1 MEKSLEESEFLGK
14 EKISKILLKLAPPV
28 MLAQLISALYN
39 IVDSLFVGRLSNDA
53 LTALGVIYPLQW
65 VIMALSVGTGV
76 GVNAY
81 MDHKFAQGKTEEAN
95 KAAGVGIILEIL
107 EWALFSLLIVLV
119 IKPFVNFTINT
130 EQAIGDAII
139 YGYIVCCGSI
149 FQFLDGTFSK
159 VHQSKGNMIV
169 PMIAQLTG
177 AIINII
183 LDPILIFGL
192 GPIPKLGVAGAGFA
206 TVIGQFVT
214 CLITGVKG
222 FRKPPALKEFHHYAK
237 RIFHYGYSYIVS
249 QALASI
255 YIIVLNFILG
265 GFSDAGVT
273 VLGLYYKMQSFFF
286 IPIGGLQTCVVPI
299 ISYNHAINNS
309 LRIKKTMN
317 YSYLIAILFMV
328 IGVFCFLVVPDK
340 CILLFSKDA
349 EVMKVGVVAF
359 RIIGCSFFSA
369 VFSLMTPVFF
379 QSIGEGKKGL
389 LISLTRQI
397 FCLIPIFYLF
407 SLIGL
412 DYTWIAFPI
421 SETVAGIV
429 GIILYHNT
437 LKKWGVSAFTKK
449 EEKND

>member
-1 MEKSLEESEFLGK
+1 MRR
-14 EKISKILLKLAPPV
+14 
-28 MLAQLISALYN
+28 QN
-39 IVDSLFVGRLSNDA
+39 
-53 LTALGVIYPLQW
+53 
-65 VIMALSVGTGV
+65 LSV
-76 GVNAY
+76 
-81 MDHKFAQGKTEEAN
+81 
-95 KAAGVGIILEIL
+95 IEIL
-107 EWALFSLLIVLV
+107 F
-119 IKPFVNFTINT
+119 
-130 EQAIGDAII
+130 
-139 YGYIVCCGSI
+139 Y
-149 FQFLDGTFSK
+149 
-159 VHQSKGNMIV
+159 
-169 PMIAQLTG
+169 
-177 AIINII
+177 
-183 LDPILIFGL
+183 
-192 GPIPKLGVAGAGFA
+192 
-206 TVIGQFVT
+206 
-214 CLITGVKG
+214 
-222 FRKPPALKEFHHYAK
+222 
-237 RIFHYGYSYIVS
+237 
-249 QALASI
+249 
-255 YIIVLNFILG
+255 

-299 ISYNHAINNS
+299 ISYNHAINNC

-328 IGVFCFLVVPDK
+328 IGVFCFLVIPDK